1 MTALDDVIVEMVR
14 ARPMRVSE
22 IASAAKLAALRL
34 VDSGAL
40 VVGDDYVVHAAGDV
54 NMRGW
59 RTIAIVGPST
69 IGWSFPTREEIL
81 AAHEEGRR
89 IRAHYAR
96 EIAAMRDVDRR
107 EVVR

>member
-1 MTALDDVIVEMVR
+1 MGAD
-14 ARPMRVSE
+14 
-22 IASAAKLAALRL
+22 L
-34 VDSGAL
+34 V
-40 VVGDDYVVHAAGDV
+40 
-54 NMRGW
+54 
-59 RTIAIVGPST
+59 ST
-69 IGWSFPTREEIL
+69 IDMSGWATIGDLPVTIVRSFPTDAEII